1 MIRATCPHC
10 ERILEFPDDRAGMEV
25 RCAACDQPLTVGG
38 PEAEYVPEAD
48 SRFEPVL
55 HPPRATGV

>member
-25 RCAACDQPLTVGG
+25 RCAVCDQPLTVGG
-38 PEAEYVPEAD
+38 PEAEYVPEAI
-48 SRFEPVL
+48 PL
-55 HPPRATGV
+55 HASLLFTAEQP